1 MISIKLKNA
10 VICPS
15 HMGSNSRPLG
25 IAESQML
32 EVGPIKGKEG
42 KGNGGGGGWLVR
54 CFYFINKLFSHRK
67 LFSWKLC
74 LFQCYNVRIR
84 WKGDATSFS
93 LSRQLFSYILLKD
106 N

>member
-42 KGNGGGGGWLVR
+42 KGNGRGGGG
-54 CFYFINKLFSHRK
+54 
-67 LFSWKLC
+67 
-74 LFQCYNVRIR
+74 
-84 WKGDATSFS
+84 
-93 LSRQLFSYILLKD
+93 
-106 N
+106 